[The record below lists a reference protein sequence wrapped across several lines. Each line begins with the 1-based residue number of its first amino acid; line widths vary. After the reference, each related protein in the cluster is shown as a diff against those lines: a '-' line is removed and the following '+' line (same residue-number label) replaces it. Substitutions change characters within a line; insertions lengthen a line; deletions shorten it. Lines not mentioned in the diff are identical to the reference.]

1 MARAYV
7 GLGSNQ
13 TDPIDQVRRALFELD
28 QLPRTRRAAHSPLYR
43 SAPVGPADQPDFINA
58 VAALDTELDA
68 DALLSELQA
77 IELAHGRVR
86 VRHWGPRTLDLDLLL
101 YDDLRRNDPRLT
113 LPHPHLHERVFVLRP
128 LYTIAP
134 DLHIPGHGSVAELL
148 STCPPLDI
156 EQLTD

>member
-13 TDPIDQVRRALFELD
+13 ADPLDQVRRALFELD

-77 IELAHGRVR
+77 IELAHARVR